1 MRDGDDHV
9 VVGIEILGV
18 ELLGGIDDL
27 RTALV
32 AVFFLDFEQFVLDD
46 LHLHADILQHVL
58 QVGDQ
63 IVALGGQFAVL
74 QPRQGAQA
82 HLDDGRSLD
91 VAQLET
97 LDHGLLGQVGGLRR
111 TDDVHDLV
119 DVVLCDQETQHDM

>member
-1 MRDGDDHV
+1 M
-9 VVGIEILGV
+9 
-18 ELLGGIDDL
+18 
-27 RTALV
+27 
-32 AVFFLDFEQFVLDD
+32 
-46 LHLHADILQHVL
+46 
-58 QVGDQ
+58 GDQ
-63 IVALGGQFAVL
+63 LGKIVALGGQFAVL

>member
-1 MRDGDDHV
+1 MTICICMPTFSSTSFRWA
-9 VVGIEILGV
+9 IQLGK
-18 ELLGGIDDL
+18 
-27 RTALV
+27 
-32 AVFFLDFEQFVLDD
+32 
-46 LHLHADILQHVL
+46 
-58 QVGDQ
+58 